1 MEMSGKGEAAS
12 KATLGMLDD
21 IQDKLYKSF
30 TLESAII
37 NMSLPACPVELNA
50 STINLHFTFHGVF
63 GRGEWITP
71 NERP

>member
-1 MEMSGKGEAAS
+1 MEMSGKGEAVS

-21 IQDKLYKSF
+21 IQECLFKSF
-30 TLESAII
+30 TLESGII
-37 NMSLPACPVELNA
+37 NKSLDACPVDLNA

-63 GRGEWITP
+63 GRGDWITP

>member
-1 MEMSGKGEAAS
+1 MSGKGEAAS
-12 KATLGMLDD
+12 KATKEMLDD
-21 IQDKLYKSF
+21 IQDNLHDSF

-37 NMSLPACPVELNA
+37 NMSLAACPVELNA

>member
-1 MEMSGKGEAAS
+1 MEMSGKGEAVS
-12 KATLGMLDD
+12 KATKEMLDD
-21 IQDKLYKSF
+21 IQDNLCSSF

-37 NMSLPACPVELNA
+37 NMRLAACPVELNA

-63 GRGEWITP
+63 GRGDWITP

>member
-12 KATLGMLDD
+12 KGNLGMLDD
-21 IQDKLYKSF
+21 IQDGLFKSF

-37 NMSLPACPVELNA
+37 NMSLAACPVDLNA

-63 GRGEWITP
+63 GRGDWVTP